1 MFCDEMSHDNN
12 LDSEPSKQG
21 MRMMIFQYRHI
32 NHPRSVKPEYY
43 LVSYMLKPEL
53 QIPEAHPQELSGC
66 GFESSCSHLNKDQR
80 LFKLPPW

>member
-1 MFCDEMSHDNN
+1 MFCDEMSRDSN

-66 GFESSCSHLNKDQR
+66 GFESSCSHLNKDQW
-80 LFKLPPW
+80 LFKLPLW